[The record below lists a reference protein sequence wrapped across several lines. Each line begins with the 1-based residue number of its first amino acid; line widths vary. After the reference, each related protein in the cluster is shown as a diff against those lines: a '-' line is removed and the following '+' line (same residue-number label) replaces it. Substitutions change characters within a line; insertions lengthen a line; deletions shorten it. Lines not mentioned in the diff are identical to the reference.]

1 MTSKDYFEEIDK
13 VNEEI
18 KSLEVKREELKN
30 QLNNHLLEINGY
42 KIGDV
47 VTDHKGNKC
56 AVDGVDQLVYK
67 TLYYLGCVK
76 LKKDGTVSRMTGAYL
91 EHKLDLD

>member
-1 MTSKDYFEEIDK
+1 MTSKDYFEQIDK

-18 KSLEVKREELKN
+18 KSLEVKREELTN
-30 QLNNHLLEINGY
+30 SLNNHLLEINGY

-47 VTDHKGNKC
+47 VTDNKGNKC

-67 TLYYLGCVK
+67 TSYYLGCVK
-76 LKKDGTVSRMTGAYL
+76 LKKDGTQSKNTGAYL
-91 EHKLDLD
+91 EYKLKLD